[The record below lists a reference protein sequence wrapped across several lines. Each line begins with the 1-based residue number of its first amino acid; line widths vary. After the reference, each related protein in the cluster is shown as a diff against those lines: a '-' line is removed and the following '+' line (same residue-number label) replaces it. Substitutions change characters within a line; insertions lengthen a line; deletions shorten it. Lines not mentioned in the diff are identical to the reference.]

1 MTREV
6 SAFLSNGIDSLA
18 RIFGYMSGFILLVM
32 MAITCY
38 EVVARYVFNSPTIW
52 SVDLGI
58 FLLIWFAYSSTAYVQ
73 RERRHVRVDLLTSRL
88 SGRTREIWEVLN
100 LALFLLFAVVLV
112 HVSLDFTIHTFK
124 AGEYGWMLW
133 RVLLWPVRA
142 AIPVGTAVLALLLMK
157 DLVGQVRVVR
167 ACPEEK
173 QAGILA
179 KPALLVLVFLALVAA
194 GAFLITVNKAAGL
207 VFLTLVMLFGGLPIF
222 PALGT
227 VGMMG
232 IFLLYGGADGVMTT
246 VPRMAYCSLD
256 SFALVVIPLFIALGQ
271 ILSDAGVGKEIY
283 NLCTKWVGG
292 LAGGEAIATVL
303 SCAVFAAISTSSV
316 ATAATI
322 GLVALPALA
331 ARKYNKNF
339 SYGLLAA
346 GGTLGIMIP
355 PSGSMIIYSAVTEES
370 LGKLFLAGIFPGL
383 LLVGAFIVYSVWF
396 CKRTSEYERQKSVT
410 WGERFAALKT
420 GIWGLLAPA
429 IIIGGIYSG
438 IFTPL
443 ESGAIAL
450 AYAVIMVLAR
460 RKLKVRE
467 LPRILRESS
476 LNSTMVLSIIVGA
489 LVLGNLVTLMRIP
502 NIVME
507 YVAGLGVGRWWVM
520 AAIMLLYIVLGM
532 FLEVISCMLITLP
545 IIYPL
550 IISLGFDGLW
560 FAVMV
565 TLNMEVALIT
575 PPVGLNL
582 YCITGIARTSIDK
595 VLRGVWP
602 FFIIM
607 LVGLFLF
614 AIFQPLSTW
623 LPGAMISR

>member
-1 MTREV
+1 VTREV

-292 LAGGEAIATVL
+292 LAGGEAIATIL
-303 SCAVFAAISTSSV
+303 SCAVFAAIS
-316 ATAATI
+316 
-322 GLVALPALA
+322 
-331 ARKYNKNF
+331 
-339 SYGLLAA
+339 
-346 GGTLGIMIP
+346 GIMIP

-550 IISLGFDGLW
+550 IISLGFDGIW

>member
-1 MTREV
+1 M
-6 SAFLSNGIDSLA
+6 
-18 RIFGYMSGFILLVM
+18 
-32 MAITCY
+32 
-38 EVVARYVFNSPTIW
+38 
-52 SVDLGI
+52 
-58 FLLIWFAYSSTAYVQ
+58 
-73 RERRHVRVDLLTSRL
+73 
-88 SGRTREIWEVLN
+88 
-100 LALFLLFAVVLV
+100 
-112 HVSLDFTIHTFK
+112 
-124 AGEYGWMLW
+124 
-133 RVLLWPVRA
+133 
-142 AIPVGTAVLALLLMK
+142 
-157 DLVGQVRVVR
+157 
-167 ACPEEK
+167 
-173 QAGILA
+173 
-179 KPALLVLVFLALVAA
+179 
-194 GAFLITVNKAAGL
+194 
-207 VFLTLVMLFGGLPIF
+207 
-222 PALGT
+222 
-227 VGMMG
+227 
-232 IFLLYGGADGVMTT
+232 
-246 VPRMAYCSLD
+246 
-256 SFALVVIPLFIALGQ
+256 
-271 ILSDAGVGKEIY
+271 
-283 NLCTKWVGG
+283 
-292 LAGGEAIATVL
+292 
-303 SCAVFAAISTSSV
+303 
-316 ATAATI
+316 
-322 GLVALPALA
+322 
-331 ARKYNKNF
+331 
-339 SYGLLAA
+339 
-346 GGTLGIMIP
+346 
-355 PSGSMIIYSAVTEES
+355 
-370 LGKLFLAGIFPGL
+370 
-383 LLVGAFIVYSVWF
+383 
-396 CKRTSEYERQKSVT
+396 
-410 WGERFAALKT
+410 
-420 GIWGLLAPA
+420 LAPA

-550 IISLGFDGLW
+550 IISLGFDGIW